1 MVLGVAKEKENVRK
15 MDIKK
20 VSENVYEIPQ
30 ETQQCMKVPVKIY
43 ASDAL
48 VKKMRQ
54 DATFQQATNAA
65 CLPGIYRHSIVLPDG
80 HQGYGFPIGGVAATD
95 YENGVISPGG
105 VGYDINCGVRVLRTN
120 LDEGDVRPKIR
131 QLIDQLFADVPTGV
145 GKQGKINLRSHSGVD
160 EVLIGGAKWAVEEG
174 YGWEEDLDHQEA
186 NGRLDIANPDDV
198 PGSAKERGLKQSGTL
213 GSGNH
218 FLEIQLVDEIYNE
231 EAAKIMGITRKGQV
245 MVMIHSGSRGLG
257 HQVCSEYIRK
267 MTQAM
272 RKYNIEVPD
281 RELCCA
287 PTTTP
292 EGQAYLGAMSAAAN
306 YAFANRQVMMH
317 WTREVLSKIMGQSPE
332 DLDMGLIYDV
342 AHNMGKVEEHN
353 IEGKRR
359 KVVVHRKG
367 ATRAF
372 PAGHPDIP
380 SKYRDIGQ
388 PVIIPGTMG
397 TASYI
402 LLGGEKSMDL
412 SFGSTAHGA
421 GRFMSR
427 SRAKKEFFGKEV
439 QDKLASEGIL
449 VRATKGIV
457 IAEEAPGAYKDVD
470 EVVKVSDALGIAT
483 KAVRLRPIGVI
494 KG

>member
-1 MVLGVAKEKENVRK
+1 

-20 VSENVYEIPQ
+20 VSDNVYEISQ

-43 ASDAL
+43 ASDNL
-48 VKKMRQ
+48 VSKMKQ
-54 DATFQQATNAA
+54 DATFTQAANAA
-65 CLPGIYRHSIVLPDG
+65 CLPGIYKHSIVLPDG

-120 LDEGDVRPKIR
+120 LDEENVRPKIR
-131 QLIDQLFADVPTGV
+131 QLIDQLFEDVPTGV
-145 GKQGKINLRSHSGVD
+145 GKKGKINLRNHNGVD
-160 EVLIGGAKWAVEEG
+160 DVLNGGAKWAVEEG

-186 NGRLDIANPDDV
+186 NGRLDIANPADV

-218 FLEIQLVDEIYNE
+218 FLEIQLVDQIYDE
-231 EAAKIMGITRKGQV
+231 DAAKVMGITRKGQV

-281 RELCCA
+281 RELCSA
-287 PTTTP
+287 PTTSP

-317 WTREVLSKIMGQSPE
+317 WTREAFGKIMGQSPE
-332 DLDMGLIYDV
+332 DLDMQLIYDV
-342 AHNMGKVEEHN
+342 AHNMGKVEEHT
-353 IEGKRR
+353 IEGKKR

-372 PAGHPDIP
+372 PPGHSDIP
-380 SKYRDIGQ
+380 SKYRSVGQ

-402 LLGGEKSMDL
+402 LMGNEKSMDL

-427 SRAKKEFFGKEV
+427 SRAKKQFFGKEV

-483 KAVRLRPIGVI
+483 KAVRLKPIGVI

>member
-1 MVLGVAKEKENVRK
+1 

-20 VSENVYEIPQ
+20 VSDNVYEISQ

-48 VKKMRQ
+48 VQKMKQ
-54 DATFQQATNAA
+54 DATFKQATNAA
-65 CLPGIYRHSIVLPDG
+65 CLPGIYKHSIVLPDG

-105 VGYDINCGVRVLRTN
+105 VGYDINCGVRILRTN
-120 LDEGDVRPKIR
+120 LDENDVRPKVK

-145 GKQGKINLRSHSGVD
+145 GKQGKINLRSHAGVD
-160 EVLIGGAKWAVEEG
+160 DVLRNGSKWAVEEG

-186 NGRLDIANPDDV
+186 NGRLDIANPADV
-198 PGSAKERGLKQSGTL
+198 PGTAKERGLKQSGTL

-218 FLEIQLVDEIYNE
+218 FLEIQLVDQIYDE
-231 EAAKIMGITRKGQV
+231 EAAKVMGITRKGQV

-287 PTTTP
+287 PTTSP

-317 WTREVLSKIMGQSPE
+317 WTRQAFSRVMGQSAE

-342 AHNMGKVEEHN
+342 AHNIGKVEEHT
-353 IEGKRR
+353 IDGKRR

-372 PAGHPDIP
+372 PPGHPDIP
-380 SKYRDIGQ
+380 SKYRNIGQ
-388 PVIIPGTMG
+388 PVLIPGTMG

-402 LLGGEKSMDL
+402 LMGNERSMDL

-427 SRAKKEFFGKEV
+427 SRAKKQFFGKEI